1 MLDYIRSILSL
12 IFAVSLMYVFLDCEI
27 KGKKNAY
34 FLSLYVALLV
44 IFNSFV
50 LLNWGYVF
58 FMKWYPLFVHLPV
71 FLGFVFLSKFNA
83 AQVFFIHW
91 TLVAVTTSLSM
102 IGLTVAFFLNYTT
115 DFVNIVCY
123 FLYLPTWILAYR
135 YVRPQFLYMF
145 RTTKKGWLSFSMIP
159 ISYALL
165 LYSVGQ
171 YNMDKVISRF
181 SVSSGILLFI
191 LAFFAY
197 FLILRFFKQ
206 SKEQHILQEQQ
217 NILHSEVVAAKLHF
231 KALEESQEKTLVCHH
246 DMRHHL
252 SLINSFLAEE
262 NIKAAQEYIK
272 EVGTSVDKATL
283 EKYCENYVVNL
294 ILYSYITDAKKEDI
308 KVETQINLSDDN
320 TVSDMDLCVIFS
332 NIVENATN
340 ACKMISSPQDRF
352 IKIVCR
358 SKNDKLFI
366 QITNSYEGDVEFKD
380 NLPVTMMTNHG
391 LGTKSIVAVSQKY
404 GGVYSFTAENGIFTT
419 SIIL

>member
-1 MLDYIRSILSL
+1 MLDYIRTILSL
-12 IFAVSLMYVFLDCEI
+12 VFAVSLMYVFLDCEI
-27 KGKKNAY
+27 KLKKRPY
-34 FLSLYVALLV
+34 LTSLYFVAIILLDGV
-44 IFNSFV
+44 FLFNY
-50 LLNWGYVF
+50 GYID
-58 FMKWYPLFVHLPV
+58 FMKWYPLLVHLPV

-83 AQVFFIHW
+83 AQVFFILT
-91 TLVAVTTSLSM
+91 TLVAVSTSFSM

-123 FLYLPTWILAYR
+123 FLYIPTWILAYR

-145 RTTKKGWLSFSMIP
+145 RTTEKGWLSFSIIP
-159 ISYALL
+159 ISYAIL
-165 LYSVGQ
+165 LYSAGQ
-171 YNMDKVISRF
+171 YNIDDVISRF
-181 SVSSGILLFI
+181 SVSSGVLLFI

-197 FLILRFFKQ
+197 FLILKFFKQ

-217 NILHSEVVAAKLHF
+217 NTLHSEVAAAKLHF

-252 SLINSFLAEE
+252 NLINSFLAEE

-272 EVGTSVDKATL
+272 EVGTTVDNTTV

-294 ILYSYITDAKKEDI
+294 ILYSYITDAKKEEI
-308 KVETQINLSDDN
+308 NVGTQINLSEDN

-332 NIVENATN
+332 NIIENATN
-340 ACKMISSPQDRF
+340 ASKMIASPQDRF

-366 QITNSYEGDVEFKD
+366 QITNSYEGIVEFKD
-380 NLPVTMMTNHG
+380 NLPITIMENHG

-404 GGVYSFTAENGIFTT
+404 GGVYSFTAEDGIFTT